1 MQNAAT
7 TVEDAVRNTY
17 SAAAHARQGSL
28 CCPVSYDPQYLKVIP
43 TEVLDR
49 DYGCG
54 NPSEYVRAGD
64 TVLDLGS
71 GGGKICFIAAQI
83 VGATGHVIGID
94 MNDDMLALAR
104 KNQPIVAGRI
114 GYSNVEFHKGAIQDL
129 QLDLADTEQYLQK
142 NPISSLADL
151 QQFNRYQADQN
162 RRRPLVRDESIDV
175 VVSNCVLNLV
185 RSEDKQRLFGEIFRV
200 LKMGGRAAIS
210 DIVSDEDVP
219 EDLQRDP
226 DLWSGCVSGAMRED
240 LFLQAFEQAGFF
252 GIELVKRDAHP
263 WRTVRGIEFRSV
275 TVVARKGKQGPCLER
290 GQAVIYA
297 GPWKQV
303 VDDDGHVL
311 ARGKPM
317 AVCDKTFHIMT
328 STKGPYAKSI
338 FPVPP
343 RVEIPLTE
351 AKPFACKPAAHRHPR
366 ETKGLDYNASV
377 QDSSCCAGDGCC

>member
-1 MQNAAT
+1 MT
-7 TVEDAVRNTY
+7 SGMISVEDSVRSTY
-17 SAAAHARQGSL
+17 SAAAHARQESL
-28 CCPVSYDPQYLKVIP
+28 CCPVSYDPQYLKAIP
-43 TEVLDR
+43 AEVLER

-54 NPSEYVRAGD
+54 NPSEFIRPGD

-71 GGGKICFIAAQI
+71 GGGKICFIAAQV
-83 VGATGHVIGID
+83 VGPTGHVIGVD

-104 KNQPIVAGRI
+104 KSQPVVAQRI
-114 GYSNVEFHKGAIQDL
+114 GYSNVEFRKGMIQNL
-129 QLDLADTEQYLQK
+129 QLDLADTEEYLRHHPVK
-142 NPISSLADL
+142 SLGDL
-151 QQFNRYQADQN
+151 ERFEQHQALQ
-162 RRRPLVRDESIDV
+162 RRQRPLVANDSTDV

-185 RSEDKQRLFGEIFRV
+185 RSEDKPRLFGEIFRV
-200 LKMGGRAAIS
+200 LKVGGRAAIS

-219 EDLQRDP
+219 EELQRDP

-252 GIELVKRDAHP
+252 GVELVKRDAQP

-311 ARGKPM
+311 VRGKPM
-317 AVCDKTFHIMT
+317 AVCDKTYRIMT
-328 STKGPYAKSI
+328 HPDGPYAKSL

-343 RVEIPLTE
+343 RVEIPLSE
-351 AKPFACKPAAHRHPR
+351 AKPFDCKAAALRHPR
-366 ETKGLDYNASV
+366 QTKGLEYDATLQGNAN
-377 QDSSCCAGDGCC
+377 CTTDGCC